1 MLLIQSLLAWT
12 MEQMNQVQNIKT
24 WATIQDVCVLKLHV
38 LEGLNT
44 FIYKDLHILS
54 RKMFNIDLKI

>member
-1 MLLIQSLLAWT
+1 
-12 MEQMNQVQNIKT
+12 MEQMNKVHNIKT